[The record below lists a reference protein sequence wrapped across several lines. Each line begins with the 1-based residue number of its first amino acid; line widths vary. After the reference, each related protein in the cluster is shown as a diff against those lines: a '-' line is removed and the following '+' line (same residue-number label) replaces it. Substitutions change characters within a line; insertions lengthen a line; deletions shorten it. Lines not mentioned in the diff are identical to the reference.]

1 MSRCPLTLTEIATVS
16 NLTDCLSPLSH
27 YKIIRAYWEK
37 GEAFLDVMPH
47 SNPHES
53 GLKSSKMQQPLL
65 GSKTEMYLYNGVQ
78 WRFKAGHN
86 GSCMHCTLLV
96 LNLRLVMVPG
106 QSALSFFNRHPKHGS
121 RSRVCNWDPT
131 CNSCLK
137 AFSCQSAKRR
147 FQALGLVMVCF
158 QFSAI
163 FMQLLEYGF
172 WTLSCLCITICIF
185 LDSRSGG
192 IWIFWNLFAWQ
203 MPVTFSKLLP
213 WTVWPCWT
221 GGKHI

>member
-1 MSRCPLTLTEIATVS
+1 MNLSHRLPILKLPAGFSFFLIFHSSLIPFSFTVNWQQGIWLQAMSRCPLTLTEIATVS

-147 FQALGLVMVCF
+147 FQALGLVMVC
-158 QFSAI
+158 
-163 FMQLLEYGF
+163 LVGPL
-172 WTLSCLCITICIF
+172 
-185 LDSRSGG
+185 
-192 IWIFWNLFAWQ
+192 
-203 MPVTFSKLLP
+203 
-213 WTVWPCWT
+213 
-221 GGKHI
+221 